1 MGQLRIS
8 KQAASREHSIL
19 LDAGHKHDAIDTDR
33 QKTVSFVSAFSTH
46 CILYTFVNLY

>member
-1 MGQLRIS
+1 MGQLRVS

-19 LDAGHKHDAIDTDR
+19 LDASHKHDAIDTDR